1 MEHNSAKEELT
12 VGTIS
17 ASPGVKEEGY
27 LKVAEGTDNPL
38 ELPIITINGSEPGD
52 TLCLAAGVH
61 GAEYPGIEVILGAC
75 ASINPLELDS
85 SIMAIP
91 TVNTPAFEEKST
103 HICPIDGLNLNRVFP
118 GKPDG

>member
-38 ELPIITINGSEPGD
+38 ELPIIIIGG
-52 TLCLAAGVH
+52 
-61 GAEYPGIEVILGAC
+61 
-75 ASINPLELDS
+75 
-85 SIMAIP
+85 
-91 TVNTPAFEEKST
+91 
-103 HICPIDGLNLNRVFP
+103 
-118 GKPDG
+118 